1 VERKKI
7 AQLEELMLKL
17 SKYNESVVKIHDS
30 KVTDVCIVLKFK
42 TDAEI
47 DAAIAQLDRIA

>member
-47 DAAIAQLDRIA
+47 DAAIAQLNRIA